1 VAVQGQNAVVTAL
14 SSGAEVPGAVA
25 YVWRLWDGS
34 VKTTSKAATSSPIN
48 RSLLQAT
55 AIVCDKWGRAIQKNL
70 LAQVP
75 DLPGISAATTAGIP
89 SVLPFYVQLSVTPT
103 SPAFT
108 VIWTDADGNVF
119 ATGNAASYQVTSV
132 LDQVYA
138 TISDPANPG
147 SQVVFDFSLPG
158 TANEPPSLTQIASGA
173 APAPYISLL
182 SPATVATTSAITLAG
197 VQLVD
202 NYQIPAAWAVP
213 AGGSAY
219 AKIGACRVLVKNQ
232 LDPKANGVYLATTGP
247 TPLALVSS
255 LSVSAGQIAFA
266 ADLASAVVST
276 LDASGN
282 SALTMLANL
291 AVPGGQIII
300 KSGAVSATFQVASLS
315 FSADGSMLSLTFS
328 ANSSGAALVPG
339 ACTLDFGWVRAAD
352 TISSGSAA
360 RVINGSANGGH
371 TFAAVVLNSSGLA
384 ATLGADQI
392 KFYDASV
399 DYSGT
404 TADGAVVYIENSTV
418 DSGNQVTTCQ
428 VDLPLGAESLT
439 LNSGAQYLVRSKIS
453 SGGLVA
459 GLLAVEV
466 QVTNTNPGAPASAQA
481 EAEILLD

>member
-1 VAVQGQNAVVTAL
+1 
-14 SSGAEVPGAVA
+14 
-25 YVWRLWDGS
+25 
-34 VKTTSKAATSSPIN
+34 
-48 RSLLQAT
+48 
-55 AIVCDKWGRAIQKNL
+55 
-70 LAQVP
+70 
-75 DLPGISAATTAGIP
+75 
-89 SVLPFYVQLSVTPT
+89 
-103 SPAFT
+103 
-108 VIWTDADGNVF
+108 
-119 ATGNAASYQVTSV
+119 
-132 LDQVYA
+132 
-138 TISDPANPG
+138 
-147 SQVVFDFSLPG
+147 
-158 TANEPPSLTQIASGA
+158 
-173 APAPYISLL
+173 
-182 SPATVATTSAITLAG
+182 
-197 VQLVD
+197 
-202 NYQIPAAWAVP
+202 
-213 AGGSAY
+213 
-219 AKIGACRVLVKNQ
+219 
-232 LDPKANGVYLATTGP
+232 
-247 TPLALVSS
+247 
-255 LSVSAGQIAFA
+255 
-266 ADLASAVVST
+266 
-276 LDASGN
+276 
-282 SALTMLANL
+282 
-291 AVPGGQIII
+291 
-300 KSGAVSATFQVASLS
+300 
-315 FSADGSMLSLTFS
+315 MLSLTFS